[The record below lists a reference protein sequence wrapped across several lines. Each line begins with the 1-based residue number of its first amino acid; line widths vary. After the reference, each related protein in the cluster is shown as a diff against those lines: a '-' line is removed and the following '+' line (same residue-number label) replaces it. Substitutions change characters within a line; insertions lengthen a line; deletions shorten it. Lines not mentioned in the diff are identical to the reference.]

1 MYFGGTPFA
10 ASPFGDPGFNPN
22 AFVNVTGSRIN
33 ETKITLKIN
42 YHYHHH
48 SFCSCNGKGYCY
60 KKTKESIMRMET
72 MVSTNDG
79 FIIAEKDLEIRGPGN
94 LMGTQQSGEIPLKIT
109 NLIKDYKLIS
119 KVRLLVSDILKK
131 DPNLKSKGNHI
142 ISKNLK
148 NIFDKKEIWEYI
160 S

>member
-1 MYFGGTPFA
+1 
-10 ASPFGDPGFNPN
+10 
-22 AFVNVTGSRIN
+22 
-33 ETKITLKIN
+33 
-42 YHYHHH
+42 
-48 SFCSCNGKGYCY
+48 
-60 KKTKESIMRMET
+60 

-79 FIIAEKDLEIRGPGN
+79 FVIAEKDLEIRGPGN

-109 NLIKDYKLIS
+109 NLIKDNELIS

-131 DPNLKSKGNHI
+131 DPNLRYKENYI

>member
-1 MYFGGTPFA
+1 
-10 ASPFGDPGFNPN
+10 
-22 AFVNVTGSRIN
+22 
-33 ETKITLKIN
+33 
-42 YHYHHH
+42 
-48 SFCSCNGKGYCY
+48 
-60 KKTKESIMRMET
+60 MRMET

-109 NLIKDYKLIS
+109 NLIKDNKLIS

-131 DPNLKSKGNHI
+131 DTNLKSKENHI

>member
-1 MYFGGTPFA
+1 
-10 ASPFGDPGFNPN
+10 
-22 AFVNVTGSRIN
+22 
-33 ETKITLKIN
+33 
-42 YHYHHH
+42 
-48 SFCSCNGKGYCY
+48 
-60 KKTKESIMRMET
+60 

-79 FIIAEKDLEIRGPGN
+79 FVIAEKDLEIRGPGN

-109 NLIKDYKLIS
+109 NLIKDNKLIS

-131 DPNLKSKGNHI
+131 DPNLRHKENYI